1 MPSPLSLD
9 HARAHA
15 IHLLAL
21 DVDGVLTDNGLWIGP
36 VQGVATEFKR
46 FDIRDGLGLVL
57 LRGSGIAVLW
67 VSARPSR
74 ATAQRA
80 AELRIDAVLQL
91 DGRSKLEALEEVL
104 SARGLTWNQ
113 VAYAGDD
120 LADLAVM
127 ARAGL
132 PLTVPGAVPE
142 IRAVAAGVTQA
153 PGGHGAV
160 REIIEALLRARGQWD
175 AIVAR
180 YAGPP
185 S

>member
-9 HARAHA
+9 PARARA
-15 IHLLAL
+15 IRLLAL
-21 DVDGVLTDNGLWIGP
+21 DVDGVLTDNGIWIGP
-36 VQGVATEFKR
+36 VHGALTEFKR

-67 VSARPSR
+67 ISSRPSP

-80 AELRIDAVLQL
+80 AELRIDDVLQL
-91 DGRSKLEALEEVL
+91 DGRPKLEALDEVL
-104 SARGLTWNQ
+104 SARGVAWSD

-127 ARAGL
+127 RRAGL

-142 IRAVAAGVTQA
+142 IRAVSAGVTLT

-160 REIIEALLRARGQWD
+160 REIIEALLRARGEWD

-180 YAGPP
+180 YAGAPA
-185 S
+185 

>member
-9 HARAHA
+9 PAQARV
-15 IHLLAL
+15 IRLLAL

-36 VQGVATEFKR
+36 GQGAPTELKR

-57 LRGSGIAVLW
+57 LRGSGIDVLW
-67 VSARPSR
+67 ISSRPSP

-80 AELRIDAVLQL
+80 AELRIRDVLQL
-91 DGRSKLEALEEVL
+91 DGRSKLETLEEVL
-104 SARGLTWNQ
+104 SARRVAWSE

-127 ARAGL
+127 QRAGL

-142 IRAVAAGVTQA
+142 IRAVAAGVTRA

-160 REIIEALLRARGQWD
+160 REIIEALLRARGEWT

-180 YAGPP
+180 YAGVP